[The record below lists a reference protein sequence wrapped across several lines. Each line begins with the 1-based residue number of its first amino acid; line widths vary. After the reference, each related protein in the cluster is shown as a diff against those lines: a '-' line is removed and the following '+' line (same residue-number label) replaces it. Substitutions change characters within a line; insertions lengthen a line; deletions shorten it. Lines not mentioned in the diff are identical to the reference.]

1 MLGGFLLLIIALNN
15 FLDSKMKIALI
26 HTGSNIMKIQKLK
39 TIEIIFL
46 AIVLITSIVSSTV
59 SFAKTCDEVRSDVLR
74 LHILANS
81 DSKEDQNLKLKVRDA
96 VLKEGADIFQ
106 GSSDVKEAIDAI
118 TPQKDRLRSIAEKVI
133 KANNKDYPVTV
144 LLETEYFETRTYED
158 VTLPAGEY
166 LAVRIL
172 IGEGEGHNWWCVMFP
187 PLCLPA
193 AEGETV
199 DAYMNDNEVKLVTT
213 QVQYEPRFKIVEW
226 YYKIFK

>member
-1 MLGGFLLLIIALNN
+1 
-15 FLDSKMKIALI
+15 MKIL
-26 HTGSNIMKIQKLK
+26 KLK

-46 AIVLITSIVSSTV
+46 AIVLVTAIVSSTV
-59 SFAKTCDEVRSDVLR
+59 SFAQTCNEIRSDVLR

-81 DSKEDQNLKLKVRDA
+81 DSQEDQELKLKVRDA
-96 VLKEGADIFQ
+96 VLTEGADIFE
-106 GSSDVKEAIDAI
+106 GTSDVNEAIKAI
-118 TPQKDRLRSIAEKVI
+118 TPQKDRLKSIAEKVI
-133 KANNKDYPVTV
+133 KENGEDYPVTV

-199 DAYMNDNEVKLVTT
+199 DAYMNEDEVELVKS
-213 QVQYEPRFKIVEW
+213 QPEYEPRFKIVEW
-226 YYKIFK
+226 YHKLFG

>member
-1 MLGGFLLLIIALNN
+1 
-15 FLDSKMKIALI
+15 MKKL
-26 HTGSNIMKIQKLK
+26 KLK

-46 AIVLITSIVSSTV
+46 AIVLVTAIVSSTV
-59 SFAKTCDEVRSDVLR
+59 SFAQTCDEIRSDVLR

-81 DSKEDQNLKLKVRDA
+81 DSEEDQALKLKVRDA
-96 VLKEGADIFQ
+96 VLKEGADIFE
-106 GSSDVKEAIDAI
+106 GSSDVNEAIKAI
-118 TPQKDRLRSIAEKVI
+118 TPQKERLKSIAEKVI
-133 KANNKDYPVTV
+133 FDHGKDYPVTV

-172 IGEGEGHNWWCVMFP
+172 IGEGKGHNWWCVMFP

-199 DAYMNDNEVKLVTT
+199 DAYMNDDEVKLVKS
-213 QVQYEPRFKIVEW
+213 QPRYEPRFKIVEW
-226 YYKIFK
+226 CQMIFA